1 MTEPVCV
8 EDIQKLC
15 HFEDNARR
23 YYMSGADSEQT
34 LSENVQAFRR
44 LRIRP
49 RMLQGIEEVNTKTTI
64 LGEEIAFP
72 VCVAPT
78 AFQCMAHQDGEKGT
92 VRAATAHG
100 TCMCVS
106 TLSTTSYQD
115 IRNAS
120 PGALLW
126 MQMYVYNDKSLTLSI
141 LRNAEKAG
149 YKALVLTVDTPIL
162 GLRREDVR
170 HKFKLPSHLK
180 VANLEGI
187 ENLTDVESSDG
198 SGLMAYCAKNI
209 ASNLSW
215 NSVDWL
221 RSHTKLPIILK
232 GILTREDALECLN
245 HDVQGIV
252 VSNHGGRQ
260 LDSVPATIEALPEI
274 IEAVNGKL
282 EVYLDCG
289 VRTGSDVFKA
299 LALGAKAVFVGRPVL
314 WGLGYKGEEGVSMVL
329 DFLKTEFK
337 RTMHLAGCQSVRNI
351 TKSMVVHETHYH
363 NL

>member
-1 MTEPVCV
+1 MTDPVCV

-15 HFEDNARR
+15 HFDDNARR

-78 AFQCMAHQDGEKGT
+78 AFQCMAHADGEKGT
-92 VRAATAHG
+92 VRAAASHG

-106 TLSTTSYQD
+106 TLSTTSFQD
-115 IRNAS
+115 VRNAS
-120 PGALLW
+120 PDALLW
-126 MQMYVYNDKSLTLSI
+126 MQMFVSKNKNLTLSN

-149 YKALVLTVDTPIL
+149 YKALVLTVDTPIK

-180 VANLEGI
+180 VAN
-187 ENLTDVESSDG
+187 VESIDG
-198 SGLMAYCAKNI
+198 SGSKAYRAMNI

-215 NSVDWL
+215 DTVGWL

-232 GILTREDALECLN
+232 GILTREDAIECLK

-329 DFLKTEFK
+329 DFLKTELK

-351 TKSMVVHETHYH
+351 TKSMVVHETLYH